1 MTRCRRT
8 SSRESLEEET
18 ASAGRSL
25 TQPCHAFKRRSART
39 APRYAHGSMK
49 EPMTDKA
56 HQKVRKACVRC
67 RMKKTKCD
75 GKMPCRRCQDD
86 QKICTASA
94 RRTITFKHA
103 PRGYAEVL
111 EQSQYI
117 LIETVFKLYGMVR
130 NSQPWKLA
138 EPHLN
143 MHGQPVAQHIAKLL
157 GCVPPIADIDLPV
170 RSIFPED
177 VDSLEELY
185 HELEEHERSEAA
197 TIPSLARDKQLTCDE
212 SAISEPQDSDMEPP
226 YYWADRQ
233 KQGTV
238 DLRLQARSNALD
250 FEGAIAA
257 NMHRNALFP
266 DTPPSSLTWNSYIDG
281 HTDST
286 MCLLQ
291 QVDVMQGNGMIQQ
304 GLLRPVFEGVEP
316 YGMSLALGMRH
327 RER

>member
-1 MTRCRRT
+1 
-8 SSRESLEEET
+8 
-18 ASAGRSL
+18 
-25 TQPCHAFKRRSART
+25 
-39 APRYAHGSMK
+39 MK

-75 GKMPCRRCQDD
+75 GKIPCRKCKDD

-130 NSQPWKLA
+130 NSQSWKLA

-143 MHGQPVAQHIAKLL
+143 EHGQPVAQHITKLL
-157 GCVPPIADIDLPV
+157 GCVPPNSDIDLPV

-197 TIPSLARDKQLTCDE
+197 STPSLARGKELTCDE
-212 SAISEPQDSDMEPP
+212 SAMSEPQDSDMEPP
-226 YYWADRQ
+226 YHWADCQ
-233 KQGTV
+233 TQGTV
-238 DLRLQARSNALD
+238 DLLLQTRSNGLD
-250 FEGAIAA
+250 IEGAVAA
-257 NMHRNALFP
+257 DMYGNALFS
-266 DTPPSSLTWNSYIDG
+266 DTPPSPLARNSYIDG
-281 HTDST
+281 HSDST
-286 MCLLQ
+286 MCPPQ
-291 QVDVMQGNGMIQQ
+291 HVGVMQGNGMFQQ
-304 GLLRPVFEGVEP
+304 DLLRPVFEGVEP
-316 YGMSLALGMRH
+316 YSMSVDLGMRY
-327 RER
+327 RDNGL

>member
-1 MTRCRRT
+1 
-8 SSRESLEEET
+8 
-18 ASAGRSL
+18 
-25 TQPCHAFKRRSART
+25 
-39 APRYAHGSMK
+39 MK

-75 GKMPCRRCQDD
+75 GKIPCRKCKDD

-130 NSQPWKLA
+130 NSQSWKLA

-143 MHGQPVAQHIAKLL
+143 EHGQPVAQHITKLL
-157 GCVPPIADIDLPV
+157 GCVPPNSDIGLPV

-197 TIPSLARDKQLTCDE
+197 STPSLARGKELTCDE
-212 SAISEPQDSDMEPP
+212 SAMSEPQDSDIEPP
-226 YYWADRQ
+226 YHWADCQ
-233 KQGTV
+233 TQGTV
-238 DLRLQARSNALD
+238 DLLPQTRSNGLD
-250 FEGAIAA
+250 IEGAVAA
-257 NMHRNALFP
+257 DMYGNALFS
-266 DTPPSSLTWNSYIDG
+266 DTPPSPLAWNSYIDG
-281 HTDST
+281 HSDST
-286 MCLLQ
+286 MCPPQ
-291 QVDVMQGNGMIQQ
+291 HVGVMQGNGMFQQ
-304 GLLRPVFEGVEP
+304 DLLRPIFEGVEP
-316 YGMSLALGMRH
+316 YSMSVDLGMRY
-327 RER
+327 RDNGL